1 MELLRSLLLEKP
13 TDREAFLGFAEE
25 RWKGNFKRDA
35 KLLNQLLDRND
46 ASELIDFLGDFNHI
60 KGGFNREKILMKT
73 KGRSSTQ
80 EILKIL
86 SKEAAWKRFSGPKS
100 FKGF

>member
-25 RWKGNFKRDA
+25 HWKGNFDRNA
-35 KLLNQLLDRND
+35 KLLNRLLDKND
-46 ASELIDFLGDFNHI
+46 ASELIDFLGDHI

-86 SKEAAWKRFSGPKS
+86 SKEAAWKRFSGPKA